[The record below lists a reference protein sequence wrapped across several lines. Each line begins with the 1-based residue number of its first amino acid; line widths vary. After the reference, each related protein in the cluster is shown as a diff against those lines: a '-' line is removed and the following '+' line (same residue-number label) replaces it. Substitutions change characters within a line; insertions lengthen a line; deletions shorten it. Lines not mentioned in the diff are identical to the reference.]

1 MDMITKK
8 ESNFIK
14 LVAMVAMLIDH
25 IGVYLFPWEIL
36 RIIGRVSFPIF
47 AYQIGVSYKMTSN
60 RERYMKGLLIF
71 GALSQ
76 IPHLLL
82 REEFELNILFTLAF
96 GVSLIWSLEN
106 GKPLFALPAIF
117 LSFIVDYQIYGIA
130 VIWAFYFIKD
140 EVRQS
145 AVFFVLTFFYSIYL
159 GFPIQMFA
167 LLSLPI
173 IFIRPFGIELPKN
186 LFYIFYPAH
195 LAVIYLIQMII

>member
-1 MDMITKK
+1 MITKK

-25 IGVYLFPWEIL
+25 IGAYLFPLEIL
-36 RIIGRVSFPIF
+36 RVIGRISFPIF
-47 AYQIGVSYKMTSN
+47 AYQIGVGYKMTSSK
-60 RERYMKGLLIF
+60 EGYMKKLLLF
-71 GALSQ
+71 GAFSQ
-76 IPHLLL
+76 IPYFLL
-82 REEFELNILFTLAF
+82 RDDFKLNILFTLAL

-106 GKPLFALPAIF
+106 GRPLYVLPAIF

-130 VIWAFYFIKD
+130 VIWAFHFIKD
-140 EVRQS
+140 EIRQS
-145 AVFFVLTFFYSIYL
+145 AVFFILTFLYSIYL

-195 LAVIYLIQMII
+195 LATIYLIQVLI